1 MNELEINAK
10 FDALIAQRNDAANV
24 VVNMNGY
31 LAVANARIKELEAQ
45 LAETVAT
52 EDAQTTIEGVEN
64 V

>member
-45 LAETVAT
+45 LAEQVSTK
-52 EDAQTTIEGVEN
+52 DAQATVEGVDH